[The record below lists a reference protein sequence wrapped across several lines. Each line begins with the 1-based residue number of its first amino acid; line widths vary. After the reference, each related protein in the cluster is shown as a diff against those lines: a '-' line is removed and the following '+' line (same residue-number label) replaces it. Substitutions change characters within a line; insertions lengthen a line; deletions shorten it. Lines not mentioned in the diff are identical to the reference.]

1 MEKAMAAY
9 MIVQITINDEQQ
21 WNKYREAVVP
31 LITKFGGKP
40 LVRAGAVELLE
51 GHHDGRLMTMIEFPS
66 MEAIHQF
73 WNSPEYAPVKE
84 IRRGAATLD
93 IWAVSRA

>member
-1 MEKAMAAY
+1 MAAY

-21 WNKYREAVVP
+21 WNKYRDAVVP

-51 GHHDGRLMTMIEFPS
+51 GQHDGRLMTMIEFPS

-73 WNSPEYAPVKE
+73 WNSLEYAPVKE